1 MRVRE
6 PTLIIFGPTL
16 IPTLKSLGATWQHL
30 AAHKAKSREVKDL
43 RGFLG
48 GAWHHF
54 AVIW

>member
-30 AAHKAKSREVKDL
+30 AAHKAKSRKVKDL
-43 RGFLG
+43 RGF
-48 GAWHHF
+48 
-54 AVIW
+54 